1 MAVYVDMLINYGW
14 FMRGRTHPTCHMIAD
29 TEEEL
34 HTIAAKIGLKRSWY
48 QTDSILDHYDLTNS
62 KRILAIQNGAIE
74 IDRYQLI
81 ERLNKA
87 KEQRKINKDGRNN
100 S

>member
-14 FMRGRTHPTCHMIAD
+14 FMRGRTHPSCHMIAD

-34 HTIAAKIGLKRSWY
+34 HTMATRIGLKRSWY
-48 QTDSILDHYDLTNS
+48 QTDSILNHYDLVES
-62 KRILAIQNGAIE
+62 KRILAIQSGAIE

-81 ERLNKA
+81 EKLNKA
-87 KEQRKINKDGRNN
+87 REQRKTNPNESKE